1 MLVVVA
7 GGCLVR
13 SRVEY
18 LVSEKISTLKQSKVE
33 LWKDSSS
40 VKPYLFRN

>member
-33 LWKDSSS
+33 LCNDVSTDQ
-40 VKPYLFRN
+40 RDM